1 MAARNPVRKQLRG
14 FVTAWIALTGVIA
27 VATFFAIYLTYG
39 GPSLNLGSRNVALP
53 IPTDPGNASAVAA
66 LNVTQ
71 PPTLAV
77 NAAPSATAT
86 TEEPATEVVGEA
98 DETDAEVAV
107 AQASTDTPTDEEVD
121 DAAETDEADSASRDT
136 SGEETES
143 DDASAQAVM
152 EPTVPPVEDDSFQ
165 VGLQVQPDPGRNEEY
180 QDGWMR
186 DLSQNIGFDWVKIQV
201 RWEDIE
207 PEQGEYDWNALRYVF
222 RSAREF
228 NVKVMVSVVTAPEWT
243 REEGVDTTK
252 HGPPADPQDYV
263 SFVSE
268 MLNRFSGDIHAIE
281 VWNEQNLDREW
292 MSNGGLSANNYVD
305 LLRQTYQ
312 AVKAIDPNV
321 IVISGALSPGGGW
334 TETDGTVSAI
344 DDFSYF
350 DGMLQAGVLDYA
362 DCIGAHHNGYNIGP
376 SVLWNEV
383 TNDADAAFRGPFDN
397 PHHSWS
403 FRSTL
408 EEYNRKIQLAGGTQ
422 KLCITEFGWASTE
435 DLDGTPEGF
444 EFAADNTLEEQSEW
458 TIEALDNMEEWDFVW
473 LAFLWNFNYGP
484 QAGWDASNDNVPY
497 SIIGPDWVHRP
508 VYDALIEWAAER
520 SGDES

>member
-14 FVTAWIALTGVIA
+14 FVTAWTALTALIA

-53 IPTDPGNASAVAA
+53 LPTDPQSAQSVAA
-66 LNVTQ
+66 IQVTQ

-86 TEEPATEVVGEA
+86 TEEPATTVVEA
-98 DETDAEVAV
+98 DETEEAEVEV
-107 AQASTDTPTDEEVD
+107 AQASTETPSDEEVE
-121 DAAETDEADSASRDT
+121 AVETDESDSTSRDT
-136 SGEETES
+136 EV
-143 DDASAQAVM
+143 DAAAQADM
-152 EPTVPPVEDDSFQ
+152 EPTSIPVEDDSFQ

-186 DLSQNIGFDWVKIQV
+186 DVSQNIGFDWVKIQV

-222 RSAREF
+222 RSARRF
-228 NVKVMVSVVTAPEWT
+228 NVKVMVSVVTAPEWA
-243 REEGVDTTK
+243 REEGVNTDM

-263 SFVSE
+263 NFVSE
-268 MLNRFSGDIHAIE
+268 MLNRFTGDIHAIE

-292 MSNGGLSANNYVD
+292 MSTGGLSATNYVD

-334 TETDGTVSAI
+334 TENDGRVSAI

-383 TNDADAAFRGPFDN
+383 DNDSAAEFRGPFDN

-435 DLDGTPEGF
+435 DLDDTPAGF
-444 EFAADNTLEEQSEW
+444 EFAADNTLDEQAEW

-473 LAFLWNFNYGP
+473 LAFIWNFNYGP
-484 QAGWDASNDNVPY
+484 QAGWDPSNDNVPY
-497 SIIGPDWVHRP
+497 SIIGPEWVHRP
-508 VYDALIEWAAER
+508 VYDALIEWAAEHNG
-520 SGDES
+520 SES